1 MSDEIEKAIEGYRAK
16 LQAEADIGR
25 SDLAE
30 IEDHLREL
38 VTELR
43 ETGMPVGAAI
53 TEAAHRLGDPR
64 QLARE
69 HARVRSAFGARLSR
83 ARAWSAATLVLA
95 QLVLSMIVYHQH
107 HLPVVP
113 MFVVTQLVLPALV
126 AGALAARLTWAR
138 ALILGMSGY
147 GLVGI
152 ALHIALHGDKAGL
165 DPALIGMF
173 ALLQLGT
180 LIFVMPWRRHEI
192 TPAGIALVVLY
203 IAYDGA
209 MSGSSFVWTGPVED
223 FVIAFIA
230 QIATVLAG
238 AGLVL
243 RARWAALAAALASVA
258 LLVSAGQVNDIEF
271 VFADAAL
278 VKATLLGSIAL
289 GAVAAAVAAVLSWR
303 TARTRLGTLRSILS

>member
-1 MSDEIEKAIEGYRAK
+1 MSDEIEKAIEGYRAQ

-43 ETGMPVGAAI
+43 QTGMPISAAI

-95 QLVLSMIVYHQH
+95 QLVLAAVLY
-107 HLPVVP
+107 PPDPFVP
-113 MFVVTQLVLPALV
+113 MYVVTQILLPAVV
-126 AGALAARLTWAR
+126 AGALAGRLTWAR

-147 GLVGI
+147 GLVQTAMYV
-152 ALHIALHGDKAGL
+152 ALPGEPGFDPMIVGL
-165 DPALIGMF
+165 FTI
-173 ALLQLGT
+173 LQLGT
-180 LIFVMPWRRHEI
+180 FAFVMPWRRHEI
-192 TPAGIALVVLY
+192 APAGIALVVLY
-203 IAYDGA
+203 VAFGGA
-209 MSGSSFVWTGPVED
+209 MAASMFVMNGPFED
-223 FVIAFIA
+223 FAVAFVA
-230 QIATVLAG
+230 QGATVLAG

-243 RARWAALAAALASVA
+243 RARWAAFAAVLASLA

-278 VKATLLGSIAL
+278 IKATLLGSIAL
-289 GAVAAAVAAVLSWR
+289 GSVAAAVTAVLSWR